1 MHNFAGK
8 EYDTVTL
15 VPSYVVSSL
24 IVGAMD
30 TDDRYPVSA
39 DTQIALLQNTKKN
52 EVVQMFHALDVN
64 RVIETL
70 EKRGVIID
78 FGNSPATASRGMTSF
93 IGHHTV
99 TFELGDYKV
108 SFAVISFLD
117 RSTGRLCRIADI
129 ENVTINAY
137 RKDDEGQWEEV
148 GYRHAIGFKKN
159 EPTDFFTEELA
170 HLLKMYDQS

>member
-1 MHNFAGK
+1 MKNFAGK

-30 TDDRYPVSA
+30 TEDSYPVSA
-39 DTQIALLQNTKKN
+39 DMNVAILQDGKKN

-64 RVIETL
+64 QVIETL
-70 EKRGVIID
+70 EKRGVDVD
-78 FGNSPATASRGMTSF
+78 FGNAPAVAGRGMTSF

-99 TFELGDYKV
+99 SFSVGERKV
-108 SFAVISFLD
+108 AFSVIAFLD
-117 RSTGRLCRIADI
+117 KSTGRLCRIADI
-129 ENVTINAY
+129 ENVTINSY
-137 RKDDEGQWEEV
+137 LKDGEEWEEL

-159 EPTDFFTEELA
+159 DPTNFFIEELS
-170 HLLKMYDQS
+170 HLLKIYDL